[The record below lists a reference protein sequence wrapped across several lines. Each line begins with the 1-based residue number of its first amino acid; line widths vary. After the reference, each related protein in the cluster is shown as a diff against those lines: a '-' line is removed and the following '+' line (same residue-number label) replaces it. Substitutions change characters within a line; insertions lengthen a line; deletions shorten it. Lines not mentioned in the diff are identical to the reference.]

1 MEILSVKNLNFTYP
15 EAKGKSLSDVS
26 FCVNSGDIILLCGEN
41 GSGKTTLLKMLKKE
55 LSPFGKRTGEILF
68 CGESIE
74 SAKSS
79 DIGFVFQ
86 DVESQIVCDKV
97 WHELAFTLENT
108 GTEPMQMRR
117 RVAEAA
123 GYFGIT
129 QWIYK
134 NTSELS
140 GGQKQL
146 LNLASVT
153 VGVPKMIL
161 LDEPLS
167 QLDPIA
173 CVDFIN
179 TVKRLN
185 EDLGVTF
192 IISEHRTG
200 ELVSVCNKIAVMK
213 QGKLISYGNIREK
226 LPEISN
232 EAVFGNMPDC
242 AKIWRDTGKKGECPL
257 NVKEGKNWLSENFSF
272 ASSAPIN
279 EFHNEYDNTFECKNV
294 HFRYSKH
301 GGDIINGLNFSC
313 KKGEVHC
320 ILGANGSGKTT
331 LVKLISGVLK
341 PYGGKINIGKG
352 KRAALLVQ
360 NVKNMFVCES
370 VEEDLRLYCQ
380 NLGLDFSEGEDR
392 TYEALELLGVA
403 DLRHRHPFDLSGGE
417 LQKCAIAKLLVS
429 KPDILL
435 MDEPTKSLDCVA
447 KDNIK
452 DIIKDLSLNGV
463 SIVAVTHDTEFAA
476 EISDRC
482 SLLFDG
488 EITACDVPQRFFSD
502 NSFYTTGASKISRDY
517 IDFAVTCKQ
526 VSALCTEKNNEP

>member
-15 EAKGKSLSDVS
+15 ESGNKSLSDIS
-26 FCVNSGDIILLCGEN
+26 FSVNSGDIVLLCGET

-55 LSPFGKRTGEILF
+55 ISPFGQRSGEILF
-68 CGESIE
+68 CGENAE
-74 SAKSS
+74 NAKSS

-117 RVAEAA
+117 RVAETAS
-123 GYFGIT
+123 YFGISD
-129 QWIYK
+129 WFYK

-153 VGVPKMIL
+153 VGTPKLIL

-185 EDLGVTF
+185 DDLGVTF

-200 ELVSVCNKIAVMK
+200 EIISVCNKIAVMK

-226 LPEISN
+226 LPEISS
-232 EAVFGNMPDC
+232 EAVFGNLPDC
-242 AKIWRDTGKKGECPL
+242 AKIWRDTGKKDECPL
-257 NVKEGKNWLSENFSF
+257 NVREGKIWLSEHFTPE
-272 ASSAPIN
+272 SSAASVK
-279 EFHNEYDNTFECKNV
+279 EFKNEYENTFECKNV
-294 HFRYSKH
+294 YFRYSKD
-301 GGDIINGLNFSC
+301 GDDIIKGLNFAC

-320 ILGANGSGKTT
+320 VLGANGSGKTT

-341 PYGGKINIGKG
+341 PYSGKISIGKG
-352 KRAALLVQ
+352 RRAALLMQ
-360 NVKNMFVCES
+360 NVKNMFVGES
-370 VEEDLRLYCQ
+370 VEEDMRLYCKH
-380 NLGLDFSEGEDR
+380 LGLDFEQTDDR
-392 TYEALELLGVA
+392 IYEALELLGIA
-403 DLRHRHPFDLSGGE
+403 DLRSRHPFDLSGGE
-417 LQKCAIAKLLVS
+417 IQKCAIAKLLIS

-435 MDEPTKSLDCVA
+435 MDEPVKSLDCVA
-447 KDNIK
+447 KDNVK
-452 DIIKDLSLNGV
+452 DIIKTLSINGITV
-463 SIVAVTHDTEFAA
+463 IAVTHDTEFAA

-502 NSFYTTGASKISRDY
+502 NSFYTTGASKISRGFADY
-517 IDFAVTCKQ
+517 AVTCKQ
-526 VSALCTEKNNEP
+526 VSALCAEKKQ